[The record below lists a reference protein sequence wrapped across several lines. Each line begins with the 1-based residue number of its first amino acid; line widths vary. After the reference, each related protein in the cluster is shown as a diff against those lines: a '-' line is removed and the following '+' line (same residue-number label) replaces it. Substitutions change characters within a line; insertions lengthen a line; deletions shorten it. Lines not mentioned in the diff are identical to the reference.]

1 MKVETMSQYPFE
13 RRIVITLQSN
23 NELTLDAALDQAVT
37 RIKQGEIH
45 GGDEG
50 LATAYSFHVDTV
62 AEGPAGPV
70 DLAEYLG
77 RPATKA
83 EQAVVDS
90 GVIPR
95 FRLGQEVAV
104 QLGNGALKPSSIQEV
119 RLFPQV
125 EGPCWLYLVEERI
138 HRDYLPAK
146 KLKAI

>member
-1 MKVETMSQYPFE
+1 MSQYPFE

-23 NELTLDAALDQAVT
+23 NELTLDAALDQAVS
-37 RIKQGEIH
+37 RIKQGETH

-62 AEGPAGPV
+62 AEGPTGPV

-125 EGPCWLYLVEERI
+125 EGPCWLYLVEERV